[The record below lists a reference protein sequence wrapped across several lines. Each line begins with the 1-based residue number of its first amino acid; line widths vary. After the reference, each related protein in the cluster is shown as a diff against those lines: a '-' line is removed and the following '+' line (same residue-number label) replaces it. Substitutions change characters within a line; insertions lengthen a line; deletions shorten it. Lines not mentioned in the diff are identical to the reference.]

1 MDKYEYKVRADEI
14 KALIAEGEFA
24 EAVKIA
30 DTIDWR
36 RVKSVM
42 MLCTI
47 SDLYK
52 INRRYQESKDILLLA
67 YEKHPTGRLIVYSL
81 CELSIKMEEY
91 VQAIEYYKEFV
102 QIAPKDTG

>member
-1 MDKYEYKVRADEI
+1 MISEKYYEVSTLDKYEYKVRADEI
-14 KALIAEGEFA
+14 KSLIAEGDYA

-52 INRRYQESKDILLLA
+52 INRRYAILITL
-67 YEKHPTGRLIVYSL
+67 
-81 CELSIKMEEY
+81 
-91 VQAIEYYKEFV
+91 
-102 QIAPKDTG
+102 

>member
-1 MDKYEYKVRADEI
+1 MDKYEYKVRSEEI
-14 KALIAEGEFA
+14 KELIARREYVQAA
-24 EAVKIA
+24 EIA

-52 INRRYQESKDILLLA
+52 MNRRYYGSEAAEQSQ
-67 YEKHPTGRLIVYSL
+67 IVGLGGSL
-81 CELSIKMEEY
+81 
-91 VQAIEYYKEFV
+91 
-102 QIAPKDTG
+102 G